1 MSSSQKRRLDV
12 DTGSSKKHKD
22 EDSGIRPGL
31 KMNPHSGLPFSPRY
45 FELFRK
51 RVQLP
56 VWEYQEKFLD
66 LLTRHQCICLVGE
79 TGMAL
84 VVMIGHEEYLIC

>member
-1 MSSSQKRRLDV
+1 MSSQKRRLDV
-12 DTGSSKKHKD
+12 DTGSSKKLKD
-22 EDSGIRPGL
+22 EDLGVRPGL

-51 RVQLP
+51 RVGLP

-66 LLTRHQCICLVGE
+66 LLTRHQSICLVGE
-79 TGMAL
+79 TGKL
-84 VVMIGHEEYLIC
+84 SDFGLLSL